1 MGRWIWWP
9 SVAFIWVVIFP
20 GALALVDGG
29 LIAFTIVL
37 WACPYLPRIQTLEPQ
52 GTKIQFLTPALDGGV
67 NFSNDRLNKSLY
79 FFRRVLGLAHLQ
91 LFLRKHRIV

>member
-20 GALALVDGG
+20 VALALVDGE

-37 WACPYLPRIQTLEPQ
+37 WI
-52 GTKIQFLTPALDGGV
+52 V
-67 NFSNDRLNKSLY
+67 RLCTV
-79 FFRRVLGLAHLQ
+79 FRPWSHKAS
-91 LFLRKHRIV
+91 

>member
-20 GALALVDGG
+20 VALALVDGG

-37 WACPYLPRIQTLEPQ
+37 WACPYLPRIKTLEPQ

-67 NFSNDRLNKSLY
+67 DFLHDRLNKSLY
-79 FFRRVLGLAHLQ
+79 FFRRVLGLTHLQ
-91 LFLRKHRIV
+91 LFLRKLGIV

>member
-20 GALALVDGG
+20 VALALVDGG

-67 NFSNDRLNKSLY
+67 NFSNDRLNKGFHFL
-79 FFRRVLGLAHLQ
+79 RWVLGLTYLQ